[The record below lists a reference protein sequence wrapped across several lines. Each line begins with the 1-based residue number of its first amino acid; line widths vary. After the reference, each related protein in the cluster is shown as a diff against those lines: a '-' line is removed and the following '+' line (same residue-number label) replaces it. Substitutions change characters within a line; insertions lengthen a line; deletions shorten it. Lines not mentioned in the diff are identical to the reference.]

1 MIRIRTKSK
10 FYRTLEETDYTTAET
25 WIKEA
30 ERFITTHPE
39 IIPTIE
45 TLKATIRNDNKHYS
59 IESRSE
65 SNYTCAICLVPRIWC
80 NYCETIHKP
89 IHQRAFEKIIER
101 EPLCNKCSITIRLFQ
116 RCPHKETTHPPQVTN
131 RTKRTEPTAPI
142 RYNSIRR
149 FMKKLDPF
157 KKTKPHPTEDLEEI
171 VKDIPAASMA
181 VNIAQEAE
189 KGNHTYIKLEDII
202 NPNSDCHT
210 GKCLACEFTIVWC
223 KRCETLHNTLIEN
236 LAPGAYTHPNTCNI
250 CRIHMDALANCPE
263 YEQHVYR
270 QARKGIHLEVQPIL
284 TEDDNYYFKVLKEQ
298 LLEEAYAKLEKW
310 PLKRKLYIEMI
321 EIYDATR
328 RSNNIKT
335 SEPAKVID
343 FAKTKCNFCHIELKW
358 CVNCKQIHKAIEG
371 KTLQGLKVPERA
383 CVRCQE
389 HTTRAQ
395 TCSWSPSRNQIHLP
409 LPDVVTTPGYNTIPA
424 FTDENCTPVTIQ
436 KQTQQAMIKAL
447 PINCQHFNCIHLMEA
462 IETAMDFNITLAMI
476 TKAGAEKHLSPD
488 GSTTLMIAYYQHL
501 KTALDKET

>member
-1 MIRIRTKSK
+1 
-10 FYRTLEETDYTTAET
+10 
-25 WIKEA
+25 
-30 ERFITTHPE
+30 
-39 IIPTIE
+39 
-45 TLKATIRNDNKHYS
+45 
-59 IESRSE
+59 
-65 SNYTCAICLVPRIWC
+65 
-80 NYCETIHKP
+80 
-89 IHQRAFEKIIER
+89 
-101 EPLCNKCSITIRLFQ
+101 
-116 RCPHKETTHPPQVTN
+116 
-131 RTKRTEPTAPI
+131 
-142 RYNSIRR
+142 
-149 FMKKLDPF
+149 
-157 KKTKPHPTEDLEEI
+157 
-171 VKDIPAASMA
+171 
-181 VNIAQEAE
+181 
-189 KGNHTYIKLEDII
+189 
-202 NPNSDCHT
+202 
-210 GKCLACEFTIVWC
+210 
-223 KRCETLHNTLIEN
+223 
-236 LAPGAYTHPNTCNI
+236 
-250 CRIHMDALANCPE
+250 MDALANCPE

-409 LPDVVTTPGYNTIPA
+409 LPDVCSPLIEVRGGKTDSCEGSSTNKQVTLSSSERRGQDALQAEGAP
-424 FTDENCTPVTIQ
+424 Q
-436 KQTQQAMIKAL
+436 K
-447 PINCQHFNCIHLMEA
+447 
-462 IETAMDFNITLAMI
+462 
-476 TKAGAEKHLSPD
+476 
-488 GSTTLMIAYYQHL
+488 
-501 KTALDKET
+501 DKKRQ